1 MTSVDTV
8 ECGKEKNSH
17 PYSEL
22 QWKACC
28 QRPPVSR
35 RNAQQPLLE
44 TTPVPAS
51 LRTPNQT
58 SATMIKLTVTETY
71 TQ

>member
-28 QRPPVSR
+28 QRPPVSQ
-35 RNAQQPLLE
+35 RNAQQLLLK